1 MQSVLGLTTTI
12 IERLRASL
20 TTFFGEMSRTGCSSR
35 FCSCLAKNGG
45 SLCVTESAIQ
55 PLLGCELCMVFVW
68 WVYVEYFCYNKP

>member
-1 MQSVLGLTTTI
+1 MQSVLELTTTI

-20 TTFFGEMSRTGCSSR
+20 TTFFGEMSRTG
-35 FCSCLAKNGG
+35 SCLAKNGG

>member
-1 MQSVLGLTTTI
+1 MQSVLELTTTI

-20 TTFFGEMSRTGCSSR
+20 TTFFGEMSRTGCSNR

-55 PLLGCELCMVFVW
+55 PLLGCGLCMVFVW
-68 WVYVEYFCYNKP
+68 CVYVEYFCYNKP